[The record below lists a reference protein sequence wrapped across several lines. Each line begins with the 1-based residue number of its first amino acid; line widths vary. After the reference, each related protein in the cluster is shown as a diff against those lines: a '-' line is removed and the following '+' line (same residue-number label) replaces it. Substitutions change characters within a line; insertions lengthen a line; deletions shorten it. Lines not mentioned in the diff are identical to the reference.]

1 MLIIL
6 TGPTCSGKTTLL
18 RRLVKTGM
26 RALPTITTRPPRE
39 DERNG
44 DEIRFVSR
52 RRFESMKKKGALI
65 EWTEVAGHGYGTPKA
80 ELEQAIRDGRPA
92 LKIATPDGLKAIR
105 NWCEEND
112 VDLFSVGLSVPKD
125 VLVKS
130 EINEV
135 IDNMLFERELEKLK
149 RDSHVRF
156 QENLEELPGINDD
169 EYLKD
174 KILILLNA
182 EPDNPVAKQIMAGIE
197 GFDAWVRDHYHKP
210 SFEEMKRHS
219 ICQLLDGFGL
229 EVLREDHF
237 GDPFAEYINMGD
249 PYITTVVWPME
260 GEHEGVPHIISWGDY
275 LELREGLAG
284 EEIPFETMGM

>member
-1 MLIIL
+1 MDEKRIDEAIQKAGYQPESFRSLQKLAIEKGVALGLDPKGYI
-6 TGPTCSGKTTLL
+6 TPT
-18 RRLVKTGM
+18 
-26 RALPTITTRPPRE
+26 
-39 DERNG
+39 
-44 DEIRFVSR
+44 
-52 RRFESMKKKGALI
+52 
-65 EWTEVAGHGYGTPKA
+65 
-80 ELEQAIRDGRPA
+80 
-92 LKIATPDGLKAIR
+92 
-105 NWCEEND
+105 
-112 VDLFSVGLSVPKD
+112 LSA
-125 VLVKS
+125 S